1 MQYGYEFKFLSSQ
14 MFNANCTLVLETL
27 AFVIRGYQ
35 EEIIQKHLKSRQKLP
50 TYHQVE
56 PEDAGVSVWRWAK
69 C

>member
-1 MQYGYEFKFLSSQ
+1 MS
-14 MFNANCTLVLETL
+14 NANCTLVLETL